1 MRTARALQNK
11 YIFQKEQA
19 LKLAYKKLPLFD
31 QLVNKEAT
39 IAVIGLGYVGLPLA
53 IHMASV
59 FKVQGFD
66 VNTNKVLQL
75 LQHND
80 PCNELES
87 NDFKNKDIHFSYED
101 KSLSEAKFYI
111 VAVPTPIDSHKK
123 PNLSPLKS
131 ATATVAK
138 HLKKGDCVVFEST
151 VYPGCTEEICVPILE
166 RISRLKFN
174 TDFTVGYSPERI
186 NPGDKKHTF
195 TQIKKVVS
203 GSTKEAL
210 SLVAN
215 VYKQVVTAGVH
226 KAPSLKV
233 AEASK
238 VVENIQRDVNIG
250 LMNELAQIFNKLDIP
265 IKDVLESAGT
275 KWNFQNYFPGLVGGH
290 CIGVDPYYLI
300 ERARHFN
307 FKPAL
312 LEQVRATNEGMI
324 SHIVNQ
330 IDKRCRLAY
339 DISNKRIL
347 VKGITFK
354 EDVNDIRNS
363 KVANI
368 VTALIK
374 KGYDVTIEDPFA
386 NKQEVAQ
393 EYGFE
398 LTDQKH
404 INQKF
409 NVVIMAVNHSVYQD
423 IDTIDNALTA
433 NGFLYDI
440 RGTFKHLVQTHK
452 YVTL

>member
-1 MRTARALQNK
+1 
-11 YIFQKEQA
+11 
-19 LKLAYKKLPLFD
+19 
-31 QLVNKEAT
+31 
-39 IAVIGLGYVGLPLA
+39 
-53 IHMASV
+53 MASV

-123 PNLSPLKS
+123 PNLNPLKS

-174 TDFTVGYSPERI
+174 KDFTVGYSPERI

-238 VVENIQRDVNIG
+238 VVENIQR
-250 LMNELAQIFNKLDIP
+250 L
-265 IKDVLESAGT
+265 S
-275 KWNFQNYFPGLVGGH
+275 
-290 CIGVDPYYLI
+290 LI
-300 ERARHFN
+300 
-307 FKPAL
+307 
-312 LEQVRATNEGMI
+312 
-324 SHIVNQ
+324 HI
-330 IDKRCRLAY
+330 
-339 DISNKRIL
+339 
-347 VKGITFK
+347 
-354 EDVNDIRNS
+354 
-363 KVANI
+363 
-368 VTALIK
+368 
-374 KGYDVTIEDPFA
+374 
-386 NKQEVAQ
+386 
-393 EYGFE
+393 
-398 LTDQKH
+398 
-404 INQKF
+404 
-409 NVVIMAVNHSVYQD
+409 
-423 IDTIDNALTA
+423 
-433 NGFLYDI
+433 
-440 RGTFKHLVQTHK
+440 
-452 YVTL
+452 